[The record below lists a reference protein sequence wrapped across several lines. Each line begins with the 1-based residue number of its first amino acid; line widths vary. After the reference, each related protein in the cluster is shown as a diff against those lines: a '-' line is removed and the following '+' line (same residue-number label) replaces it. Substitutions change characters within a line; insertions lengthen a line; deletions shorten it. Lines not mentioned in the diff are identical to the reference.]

1 MKATQPEAIGAP
13 ETANSAVNDT
23 AQPSKHAADVAWFLS
38 LTPEQ
43 RLESC
48 VQLVEMRENAKRS
61 VAEAADRPEDRAALP
76 AYYELLKQQ
85 EATS

>member
-1 MKATQPEAIGAP
+1 MKAANSLDLKVTQPEVIGEP
-13 ETANSAVNDT
+13 EPANSAVSDT

-48 VQLVEMRENAKRS
+48 VQLVEMRENAKKS
-61 VAEAADRPEDRAALP
+61 V
-76 AYYELLKQQ
+76 
-85 EATS
+85 